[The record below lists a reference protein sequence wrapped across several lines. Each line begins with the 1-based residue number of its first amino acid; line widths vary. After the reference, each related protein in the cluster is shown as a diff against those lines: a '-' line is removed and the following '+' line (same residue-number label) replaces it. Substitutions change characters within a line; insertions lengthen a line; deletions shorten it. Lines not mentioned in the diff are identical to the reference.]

1 MMHKKANIYDVA
13 KLAGVSHQTVSRVLN
28 NHSSLKPTTREKVEK
43 AIAELSYRPN
53 NAARQLVTSR
63 SRIIG
68 VLIAE
73 ADLYGPASILNAM
86 ERVARREG
94 YSVLSIAV
102 STDSKDSW
110 REGIDQLRNLDIDG
124 VITIALPGEIVK
136 EIENSL
142 DGAVIVIV
150 DSEPTKKFD
159 VVNIDNI
166 HGARIATQHLIDS
179 GHTQIAH
186 VTGPEKAYESKM
198 RRQGFET
205 VMKEAGLTP
214 RVIVGDWTISRGYEI
229 GNQIAAEKKMPSG
242 IFCAND
248 HLALGLLKAFH
259 ENGINVPSDISVIGF
274 DNIPESEYLVPSV
287 TTVSQGFDQLGNA
300 AIEKM
305 LLQLR
310 ESSPKE
316 AVMLKPELIV
326 RDSTRKLNTGKKAN
340 R

>member
-28 NHSSLKPTTREKVEK
+28 NHSSLKPATREKVEK

-73 ADLYGPASILNAM
+73 ADLYGPASMLHAM
-86 ERVARREG
+86 ERIARHEG
-94 YSVLSIAV
+94 YSVLSIPV
-102 STDSKDSW
+102 STKSRDSW
-110 REGIDQLRNLDIDG
+110 REGIEQLRNLDIDG
-124 VITIALPGEIVK
+124 VITIALPGEVVK

-142 DGAVIVIV
+142 DGAVIVVV

-159 VVNIDNI
+159 VVNIDNVY
-166 HGARIATQHLIDS
+166 GARIATQHLIDA
-179 GHTQIAH
+179 GHSEITH
-186 VTGPEKAYESKM
+186 VTGPDKAYESKM
-198 RRQGFET
+198 RQQGFES
-205 VMKEAGLTP
+205 VMKEMGLKP
-214 RVIVGDWTISRGYEI
+214 KVIVGDWTLAKGYEI
-229 GNQIAAEKKMPSG
+229 GKTITRDKKKPTA

-248 HLALGLLKAFH
+248 HLALGMMKAFN
-259 ENGINVPSDISVIGF
+259 EEGINVPEDISLIGF
-274 DNIPESEYLVPSV
+274 DNIPEVQYSIPSL
-287 TTVSQGFDQLGNA
+287 TTVSQDFDRLGNS
-300 AIEKM
+300 AIETM
-305 LLQLR
+305 LVQLR
-310 ESSPKE
+310 ESAPKE